1 MLRFPLLQNFCL
13 PPFITGRFVTAAS
26 LFVLFPPSSL
36 KPLCVLSVLFLAL
49 PTAALLSSHGDH
61 RLRPGRA
68 LSHDAYMRVMLR
80 WDPLDSG
87 NAPGL
92 FPTLVLRCREPGIT
106 TESS

>member
-1 MLRFPLLQNFCL
+1 M
-13 PPFITGRFVTAAS
+13 TAAS
-26 LFVLFPPSSL
+26 LFVLFPSSL
-36 KPLCVLSVLFLAL
+36 WLLCVLSVLFLAL
-49 PTAALLSSHGDH
+49 PTAALLPSHGDH
-61 RLRPGRA
+61 GLRPGRA

-92 FPTLVLRCREPGIT
+92 FPTLVLGCAEPGIT

>member
-1 MLRFPLLQNFCL
+1 MLHFPLLQSFCL
-13 PPFITGRFVTAAS
+13 PSFITGRFMTAAS
-26 LFVLFPPSSL
+26 LFVLFPSSL
-36 KPLCVLSVLFLAL
+36 WLLCVLSVLFLAL
-49 PTAALLSSHGDH
+49 PTAALLPSHGDH
-61 RLRPGRA
+61 GLRPGRA

-92 FPTLVLRCREPGIT
+92 FPTLVLGCAEPGIT